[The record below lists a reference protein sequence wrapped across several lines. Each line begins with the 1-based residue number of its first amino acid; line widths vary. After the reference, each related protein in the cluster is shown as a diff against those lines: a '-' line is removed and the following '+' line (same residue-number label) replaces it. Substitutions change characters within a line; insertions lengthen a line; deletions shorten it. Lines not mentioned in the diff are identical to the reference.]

1 LVGPSVAQQITPD
14 VAICGL
20 SAARI
25 PWPVGRRGP
34 NKSPVV
40 YAGLAKAVRQ
50 ESVTA
55 VAFWWG
61 VHPSTVSNW
70 RRRLGVGRVT
80 AGTRRLLSA
89 AAADPENVAKRL
101 PGIRAKANDPERC
114 AKIGA
119 AKRGKKRPRH
129 VIEAMRRGRTG
140 KPHSAETRA
149 KMRAAH
155 KARGTRPPSAGRPW
169 TSKEDELIL
178 RLPTAEVAKRTGR
191 DLRAVRRRQQ
201 HLRERQAGGPT
212 ASQGAGAGEEPVT
225 GPAPSPPPPH

>member
-1 LVGPSVAQQITPD
+1 MTDITRLLFGPYRAPRFRYGSVVMDEARGE
-14 VAICGL
+14 VVICGL
-20 SAARI
+20 SAGRI
-25 PWPVGRRGP
+25 PWPIGRLGP

-50 ESVTA
+50 ESVAA

-61 VHPSTVSNW
+61 VHPATVSNW

-80 AGTRRLLSA
+80 AGTHRLLSDS
-89 AAADPENVAKRL
+89 AADPANVAKRL

-155 KARGTRPPSAGRPW
+155 KARGTRPPKAGRPW
-169 TSKEDELIL
+169 TAEEDGLVL
-178 RLPTAEVAKRTGR
+178 SLPPADVAALTGR
-191 DLRAVRRRQQ
+191 TLTAIYSRRSELRI
-201 HLRERQAGGPT
+201 G
-212 ASQGAGAGEEPVT
+212 
-225 GPAPSPPPPH
+225 